1 MGDERDAGDERD
13 ERDEG
18 DEWLEGGGVGGTA
31 GFVNILGSFIL
42 LGKFGGVLAIVW
54 LELRLELG
62 EIGFRV
68 SDILG

>member
-13 ERDEG
+13 ER
-18 DEWLEGGGVGGTA
+18 EWLEGGGGGGGTT

-62 EIGFRV
+62 EIG
-68 SDILG
+68 